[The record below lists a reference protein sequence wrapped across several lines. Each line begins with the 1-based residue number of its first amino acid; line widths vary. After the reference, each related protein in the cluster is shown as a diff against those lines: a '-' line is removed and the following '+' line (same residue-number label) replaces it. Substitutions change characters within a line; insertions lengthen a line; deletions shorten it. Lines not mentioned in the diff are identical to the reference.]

1 MADEQ
6 QLKSIYK
13 AMDCKTRQLQQKL
26 AAAQTELLA
35 LDKQKQLISGS
46 QSSSALNFGY
56 TLNALSCWNRSQFS
70 SLVNEVLLLLDQKL
84 TAQQQNLE
92 QLEVSLEEQKKQTRS
107 LEHLSRKEH
116 IKNRKRADQLIK
128 NELEEVLQRY

>member
-26 AAAQTELLA
+26 AVAQTELLA

-46 QSSSALNFGY
+46 QSNNALNFGY
-56 TLNALSCWNRSQFS
+56 TVNALSCWNRNQFS
-70 SLVNEVLLLLDQKL
+70 FLVNEVLLLLDQKL
-84 TAQQQNLE
+84 TAQQQGLE
-92 QLEVSLEEQKKQTRS
+92 QLEANLEELKKQTRG

-116 IKNRKRADQLIK
+116 IKNRKRADQLTK
-128 NELEEVLQRY
+128 HELEEVLQRY

>member
-1 MADEQ
+1 MADER
-6 QLKSIYK
+6 QLESIYK

-26 AAAQTELLA
+26 AVAQTELLA
-35 LDKQKQLISGS
+35 LDKQKQLISAS

-56 TLNALSCWNRSQFS
+56 TGNALSCWNRSQFS

-92 QLEVSLEEQKKQTRS
+92 QLGVSLEEQKKQTRS

-116 IKNRKRADQLIK
+116 IKNRKRVDQLIK